1 MRRAWIVAVALLG
14 VVFSAPLLASD
25 RASAASTTGTVQI
38 VYPLN
43 GAALGI
49 EGTRVQLSVSNF
61 VLDPNNL
68 PCVATDH
75 GRIRLYVNDTF
86 VQETSNSTTSLPSL
100 APTDIKL
107 GAQLVCT
114 DSSSFTPQVW
124 HNITISVGEPTVK
137 ISNPGRPLAVSTAGV
152 RIAFSVTRF
161 ALDPANY
168 AGPRVPGA
176 GHVHI
181 LRNGTFIGTS
191 TTPFADLAGVLPGP
205 LNLTIE
211 LHNND
216 HSLLVTSTH
225 PFGYNDTI
233 AATTVVP
240 SVRIVSPANLQTV
253 SASGFRVTVSVA
265 GIELDSENY
274 GGAKIPGH
282 GHLHYYL
289 DGSTSLAATSSTPFV
304 DFGPL
309 AVGAHSIKAELH
321 NNDHSLYTDAAH
333 STGFN
338 TSVTVTVATTSISIL
353 SPANNAAVSNGGF
366 RISMAVAGLVL
377 DVENYGG
384 TNIPGHG
391 HIHVYEGG
399 SLLGTTTTTW
409 FDATLGTGDHTLR
422 VELRN
427 NDHTPL
433 SPAVSAQITV
443 HVGPPELK
451 ILEPVAASSVSA
463 LGFRMRF
470 VVSNFTLDSEDYGGV
485 AIPGAGH
492 IHVYHGTTLLTTTVS
507 DHVVITG
514 LPTGG
519 TTLRVELHN
528 NDHSLVVTSTHP
540 FGFNATIALTVV
552 TPSIALTAP
561 SSITAGEDLRISW
574 AVTGFVLDS
583 AAFGGTPE
591 AGRGH
596 VHVFVD
602 GTYTAATP
610 ATSFVLTG
618 IAAGSHNISVELY
631 NNDHSELTTEYSSQA
646 IVTVSAPAPAPAGT
660 VATTV
665 FYGSVGVLAAI
676 IVVLAALLAR
686 KGRKGPPKSG
696 NPEGGDL

>member
-1 MRRAWIVAVALLG
+1 M
-14 VVFSAPLLASD
+14 
-25 RASAASTTGTVQI
+25 
-38 VYPLN
+38 
-43 GAALGI
+43 
-49 EGTRVQLSVSNF
+49 
-61 VLDPNNL
+61 
-68 PCVATDH
+68 
-75 GRIRLYVNDTF
+75 
-86 VQETSNSTTSLPSL
+86 
-100 APTDIKL
+100 
-107 GAQLVCT
+107 
-114 DSSSFTPQVW
+114 
-124 HNITISVGEPTVK
+124 
-137 ISNPGRPLAVSTAGV
+137 
-152 RIAFSVTRF
+152 
-161 ALDPANY
+161 
-168 AGPRVPGA
+168 
-176 GHVHI
+176 
-181 LRNGTFIGTS
+181 
-191 TTPFADLAGVLPGP
+191 
-205 LNLTIE
+205 
-211 LHNND
+211 
-216 HSLLVTSTH
+216 
-225 PFGYNDTI
+225 
-233 AATTVVP
+233 
-240 SVRIVSPANLQTV
+240 
-253 SASGFRVTVSVA
+253 
-265 GIELDSENY
+265 
-274 GGAKIPGH
+274 
-282 GHLHYYL
+282 
-289 DGSTSLAATSSTPFV
+289 
-304 DFGPL
+304 
-309 AVGAHSIKAELH
+309 
-321 NNDHSLYTDAAH
+321 
-333 STGFN
+333 
-338 TSVTVTVATTSISIL
+338 
-353 SPANNAAVSNGGF
+353 
-366 RISMAVAGLVL
+366 
-377 DVENYGG
+377 
-384 TNIPGHG
+384 
-391 HIHVYEGG
+391 
-399 SLLGTTTTTW
+399 
-409 FDATLGTGDHTLR
+409 
-422 VELRN
+422 
-427 NDHTPL
+427 
-433 SPAVSAQITV
+433 SAQITV
-443 HVGPPELK
+443 HVGPPKLK

-514 LPTGG
+514 LPTRG